1 MAFIHKILLLIIY
14 INIIIAQDKRP
25 SVAVLDFDAKGIP
38 TYEAE
43 TLTERLRSEI
53 ANTNAVRLTD
63 RKLLEKILQ
72 EQGLQQSGCTTDEC
86 AAEVGQ
92 LLGAQFIISGSI
104 GKLGSS
110 FTIDTKMVSVTT
122 GAAERAKTATYSGEI
137 VGLITEME
145 ILAWEIV
152 GLKAPQ
158 RLLLKRDGGKQQS
171 EDRVTLAVLDFEAR
185 GISSLESQTLTD
197 RFATEISK
205 TEKAV
210 LVNRSAMMEIMQ
222 EQGYTEAECSS
233 EECAAEVGAMLG
245 VQFMINGAIGKLGD
259 TYTIDAKMFS
269 VQTGA
274 AEKTINT
281 TYTGKVDGLIT
292 EIEILAW
299 EIMSLK
305 PPRSLLNKRSGGNP
319 QVSNVPRGKSRFGA
333 MMRSMVVPG
342 WGQLYSDRKL
352 VGWSILGGELVLG
365 ALAFTAYSSYSTANS
380 DLVAYNQQY
389 NNATDPAQIA
399 DLRSKTLQAEADQVS
414 SNDQMT
420 TMLYAVGALWSIN
433 VVHAFLTGPKSDTAS
448 RKSGFDLV
456 YHPQMFQPQLRFSIA
471 LD

>member
-305 PPRSLLNKRSGGNP
+305 PPRSLLNKRSGGNT
-319 QVSNVPRGKSRFGA
+319 QVSNVPLGKSRFGA

-399 DLRSKTLQAEADQVS
+399 DLRSKTLKAEADQVS

>member
-1 MAFIHKILLLIIY
+1 MAFIHKILLLLIY
-14 INIIIAQDKRP
+14 INISIAQDKRP

-38 TYEAE
+38 IYEAE

-299 EIMSLK
+299 EIMGLK
-305 PPRSLLNKRSGGNP
+305 APRSLLNKRSGGNT

-352 VGWSILGGELVLG
+352 VGWSILGGELALG
-365 ALAFTAYSSYSTANS
+365 ALAFSAYSSYSTANS
-380 DLVAYNQQY
+380 DLTTYNQQY

-456 YHPQMFQPQLRFSIA
+456 YHPEMFQPQLRFSIA